1 MIIFPVIVSVP
12 IDKKD
17 YSKKT
22 VSPLNFSHFKGVI
35 ALRSGK
41 KRLID
46 ILHLV
51 CYTDKTEEHV
61 KSCPERCN
69 ILRFYGK
76 NKRFLPFKPAPGL

>member
-17 YSKKT
+17 YSKKA
-22 VSPLNFSHFKGVI
+22 VAPLIFSHFKVVI
-35 ALRSGK
+35 ALHSGE
-41 KRLID
+41 ID

-51 CYTDKTEEHV
+51 CHTDKTEEHI

>member
-1 MIIFPVIVSVP
+1 MVIFPVIVSVP

-17 YSKKT
+17 YSKKA
-22 VSPLNFSHFKGVI
+22 VAPLIFSHFKVVI
-35 ALRSGK
+35 ALHSGK
-41 KRLID
+41 TD

-51 CYTDKTEEHV
+51 CHTDKTEEHI
-61 KSCPERCN
+61 KSCPKRCN

>member
-17 YSKKT
+17 YSKKP
-22 VSPLNFSHFKGVI
+22 VSLLNFSHFKRVI
-35 ALRSGK
+35 AFHSGEK
-41 KRLID
+41 KLID

-51 CYTDKTEEHV
+51 CHTDKTEEHV

-69 ILRFYGK
+69 ILRFYSK
-76 NKRFLPFKPAPGL
+76 NKRFLPFKPAAGV